1 MAKDSTKEKRA
12 SLIKRLLIFVG
23 GVIVLFNV
31 VQLLFVTTNAKKNI
45 VEKLLPCFLANHPQ
59 FKEMFETPYSLN
71 DDEII

>member
-31 VQLLFVTTNAKKNI
+31 VQLLFEPRMQKRTS
-45 VEKLLPCFLANHPQ
+45 LLKTSAC
-59 FKEMFETPYSLN
+59 MRT
-71 DDEII
+71 